1 MNIEAYISSG
11 ILELYVL
18 GDLSPEEMQ
27 EVEQYAAKNP
37 EVKRALAAIEQEMMA
52 MDLALA
58 ESVDPSVKNNLFAQ
72 ITADST
78 TFDQESTQET
88 SDEDKSSSSR
98 WLMAASVSLLALA
111 SIAAVY
117 FYTQWQEV
125 ESNYQQLASQNQ
137 MLADNVKEARRSV
150 NQLESELAIVTSEQ
164 TLEIALA
171 GLPLQ
176 PEASAFIYFQPDKQA
191 VYLKVASLLD
201 PGQLNDYQLWAI
213 VDGKPVDIGIIN
225 LQEAGL
231 LQRMKSVTNASA
243 FAVTLEPK
251 GGSENPTLD
260 QMVVLGEVKV

>member
-18 GDLSPEEMQ
+18 GELSPEERQ
-27 EVEQYAAKNP
+27 EVELYASKNP
-37 EVKRALAAIEQEMMA
+37 EVKRALDAVEQEMMA

-58 ESVDPSVKNNLFAQ
+58 ESVDPSVKNNLFEQIATENISDNLHIAQ
-72 ITADST
+72 KGID
-78 TFDQESTQET
+78 DG
-88 SDEDKSSSSR
+88 KRSSSQ
-98 WLMAASVSLLALA
+98 WLIAASVSLIAFA
-111 SIAAVY
+111 SIAAAY

-125 ESNYQQLASQNQ
+125 ENDYQQLASQNQ
-137 MLADNVKEARRSV
+137 MLADNVKEARQSV

-176 PEASAFIYFQPDKQA
+176 PEAMAYVYFQPDKQA

-213 VDGKPVDIGIIN
+213 VDGKPIDMGIIN

-231 LQRMKSVTNASA
+231 LQRMKTVANASA